1 MTVTNQGIE
10 LARQEGTVSRRV
22 RLYARDDG
30 RIMFEGQDLGPSIEE
45 IFGDSDYE
53 YWVNVPAGD
62 LQKLAFELLR
72 EKYTGQL
79 NAVEAFRDW
88 CQTHG
93 IEHKFENW
101 A

>member
-1 MTVTNQGIE
+1 MTNQGIE
-10 LARQEGTVSRRV
+10 LARQQGTTSRHV
-22 RLYARDDG
+22 RLYMRDDG
-30 RIMFEGQDLGPSIEE
+30 GIMFEGQDLGPSVEE
-45 IFGDSDYE
+45 VFGDSDYE
-53 YWVNVPAGD
+53 YWVHVPPSA

-88 CQTHG
+88 CKAHG
-93 IEHKFENW
+93 VEHKFSNY